1 MITNAELIA
10 RIKSANKFISDDDL
24 ISDRYIYGLLK
35 QKASILIKREINL
48 RKLTNSDNVYQNY
61 ECVHLIPARG
71 SECDLKCPV
80 RRTKNKLPN
89 IEEGL
94 YSYFIQGVFN
104 TSNSVEIF
112 PTTIRDFINHDKLR
126 VKSNKKFYTIKDSYL
141 YVLDPDVE
149 CINIYAYFT
158 DSIEDMDSGCMSM
171 YDKQFKIPGY
181 LIDPLIQM
189 CNETLINYHRLP
201 NEVED
206 NNRDEQP

>member
-61 ECVHLIPARG
+61 ECVHLIPARV
-71 SECDLKCPV
+71 SECDLKCTD

-104 TSNSVEIF
+104 TSNSLEIF

-149 CINIYAYFT
+149 YINIYAYFT

-189 CNETLINYHRLP
+189 CNETLINYHKLP

>member
-149 CINIYAYFT
+149 YINIYAYFT

-189 CNETLINYHRLP
+189 CNETLINYHKLP

>member
-201 NEVED
+201 TEVED